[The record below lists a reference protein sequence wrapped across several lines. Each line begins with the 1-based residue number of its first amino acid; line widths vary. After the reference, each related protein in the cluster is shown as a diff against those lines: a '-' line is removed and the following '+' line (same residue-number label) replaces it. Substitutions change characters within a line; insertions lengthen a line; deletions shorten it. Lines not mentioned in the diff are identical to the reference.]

1 MVGRTPKRQSRPGV
15 DGYGRTALHYAILDG
30 DLEVAR
36 KLLAEGADA
45 NAADDNGWTP
55 LHVAAAASNAACV
68 ALLLETGAN
77 VEAKDSF
84 GNTPLVKAVFA
95 SSGRGECILLLRAAG
110 ANETERNNHGV
121 SAVSLARSIAN
132 FPVAQ
137 FFEDLP

>member
-1 MVGRTPKRQSRPGV
+1 MVGRKPKRKSRPGV
-15 DGYGRTALHYAILDG
+15 DGYGRTALHYAILEGNLEAARRLVADG
-30 DLEVAR
+30 SDP
-36 KLLAEGADA
+36 
-45 NAADDNGWTP
+45 NAVDDNGWTP

-68 ALLLETGAN
+68 ALLLDSGAR

-84 GNTPLVKAVFA
+84 GNTPLIKAVFA
-95 SSGRGECILLLRAAG
+95 SSGKGECIRLLRDAG
-110 ANETERNNHGV
+110 ASPTEENNHGV